1 MRTRHTIK
9 KLRRK
14 NTKKYYKKISYK
26 RKSYKRKLSKTR
38 KFYKKKNL
46 IGGEGG
52 SDKMNTSQTPPGS
65 PGSISS
71 GSIST
76 MSYGSPLTPSSPAIG
91 VGSYAAG
98 GVSMPGLFPALPDLD
113 TAIDGMV
120 ASVGAAFSAG
130 IQFEELQNSLLPDD
144 PNVSAANKNAVAER
158 EKADAVRDAVIHSL
172 LLIPVPPAPA
182 PAIGHWNDVQYA
194 GLLDMG
200 FSNDQIRTIGT
211 VNYVW
216 DFERIQRMWN
226 SFLISRMGSI
236 HPDQYKNFFVN
247 WFMNTIQFHLEVL
260 EARGSAPTT
269 IASRVTPKHAWDG
282 YDSGLDTST
291 VLDSVESTYAT
302 NSGSGSGSGSDLSQ
316 GSNNP

>member
-1 MRTRHTIK
+1 MRRRHTIK

-14 NTKKYYKKISYK
+14 NSKNYYKKISC
-26 RKSYKRKLSKTR
+26 KRKLSKTR
-38 KFYKKKNL
+38 KIYKRKNL

-65 PGSISS
+65 PSSVSTGSVST
-71 GSIST
+71 GSVST
-76 MSYGSPLTPSSPAIG
+76 MSYGSPLTPGSPVG

-130 IQFEELQNSLLPDD
+130 IQFEELQNSLLPND
-144 PNVSAANKNAVAER
+144 PNISTANKNAVAER

-182 PAIGHWNDVQYA
+182 IGHWNDVQYA

-200 FSNDQIRTIGT
+200 FSDNQIRTIGT

-216 DFERIQRMWN
+216 DFGRIQRMWN

-236 HPDQYKNFFVN
+236 DPDQYKNFFVN
-247 WFMNTIQFHLEVL
+247 WFMNTIQFHLDVL

-269 IASRVTPKHAWDG
+269 IASRVTPKHDWDG
-282 YDSGLDTST
+282 YDSELNTST
-291 VLDSVESTYAT
+291 VLDSVGSTYAT
-302 NSGSGSGSGSDLSQ
+302 GSHSGSDSGSGSELSQ
-316 GSNNP
+316 GSNPL

>member
-1 MRTRHTIK
+1 MRRRHTIK
-9 KLRRK
+9 KLKRK

-38 KFYKKKNL
+38 KFYKRKNL

-52 SDKMNTSQTPPGS
+52 NDKMNTSQTPPDS
-65 PGSISS
+65 PSS
-71 GSIST
+71 VSTGSIST
-76 MSYGSPLTPSSPAIG
+76 MSYGSSLTPNSPAVG

-98 GVSMPGLFPALPDLD
+98 GVSMPGLFPELPDLD

-130 IQFEELQNSLLPDD
+130 IQFEELQNSLLPND

-158 EKADAVRDAVIHSL
+158 EKADAVRDSVIHSL
-172 LLIPVPPAPA
+172 LLIPVPPA

-200 FSNDQIRTIGT
+200 FSDDQIRTIGT

-216 DFERIQRMWN
+216 DFGRIQRMWH

-236 HPDQYKNFFVN
+236 DPDQYKNFFVN

-269 IASRVTPKHAWDG
+269 IASRVTPKHPWGG
-282 YDSGLDTST
+282 YDSDLYTPTD
-291 VLDSVESTYAT
+291 LDSYGSTYAT
-302 NSGSGSGSGSDLSQ
+302 GSHNDSGSGSGSDLSQ
-316 GSNNP
+316 GSNHP